1 MVFFGVRTFFCNKFN
16 KIPVSILILKRCK
29 RYEDVLFI
37 NASDHFEKGK
47 RQNTLSEEHFDK
59 IIETYKYRNEV
70 PRYSKRVSMEEIEK
84 QGYNLNISRYVNTSV
99 EEEKIDLREVNLKLV
114 EINKS
119 IKEATDKHNEFLKE
133 LGLPLI

>member
-1 MVFFGVRTFFCNKFN
+1 
-16 KIPVSILILKRCK
+16 
-29 RYEDVLFI
+29 
-37 NASDHFEKGK
+37 
-47 RQNTLSEEHFDK
+47 
-59 IIETYKYRNEV
+59 
-70 PRYSKRVSMEEIEK
+70 MEEIEK